1 MNKTFVE
8 HQGKKYPIKELTID
22 TWGNIMK
29 YKNILDEMDLYI
41 KTISEMTGL
50 TPEEIKES
58 EAEDILE
65 TGEQLY
71 NFINRQSKEVYYTFN
86 HRGVEY
92 ELCDFSMMSF
102 GQFVDIDTFMSKDE
116 AYRISNLNELA
127 SYLFTEKG
135 TKYGGSDFR
144 KKAELFK
151 DLPFRIIEGAVF
163 FFMDFR
169 KGITRTYSGL
179 FAEQVAV
186 EDTEDKN
193 NFSQFWGY
201 YIWITQLAE
210 NKIWKIDSITNL
222 PLILCLNH
230 LSFLADLRTEQDKAM
245 KKQMKAK

>member
-58 EAEDILE
+58 EAEDILD

-163 FFMDFR
+163 FLWTLE
-169 KGITRTYSGL
+169 KGLHGLTLVYSQSKWLWRILKIKIIFLNFGDTISGL
-179 FAEQVAV
+179 LNSRKTRFGKLIVLLISPLFFASTIFRSLLTYVR
-186 EDTEDKN
+186 
-193 NFSQFWGY
+193 
-201 YIWITQLAE
+201 
-210 NKIWKIDSITNL
+210 NKIK
-222 PLILCLNH
+222 
-230 LSFLADLRTEQDKAM
+230 R
-245 KKQMKAK
+245 